1 MADAAEVKDDPRPDP
16 PPHDAAQQRTLP
28 YNLEAE
34 RSIFGAAMIENSTW
48 TDIALLVTADD
59 FFRDAHKRIFR
70 GLERLAQASKPL
82 DLVLLKEDLEQE
94 GDLEE
99 VGGPAYLASLVDG
112 VPRSTN
118 VVYYCEV
125 VREKSR
131 LRLAI
136 FAANRLLGAAYE
148 ADQSA
153 NLVIEEGVNALLKL
167 ADTGAVGE
175 RSLNDALKSYTD
187 TLVSDKAP
195 GILTGLT
202 DVDSMVGGFERK
214 KLSIVAARPSVGKSS
229 LITSIA
235 DLVTAR
241 NEPVGYITLE
251 MDDETLA
258 GNLVAAHSKVSPDR
272 VRRRLVDERG
282 WAQVTAAIG
291 KLADRP
297 LYFVS
302 SANTLTQLSAWAR
315 RLRDKYGV
323 RLLFLDYLQLMGNP
337 AARDRQ
343 QEVATISRGLKTLA
357 KHEDIAMVAVAA
369 LGRDAEKRNDK
380 RPHLSDLRESGALE
394 FDADLVMLLF
404 RQEMYTPN
412 DEAVQGIAEVII
424 AKNRGGPV
432 GTVKLAFISEQARWA
447 NLAVMPEAD
456 GDPGPQYSG
465 YGGGYNS

>member
-1 MADAAEVKDDPRPDP
+1 VAEAAVDKRPEP
-16 PPHDAAQQRTLP
+16 PPHGEPRTLP
-28 YNLEAE
+28 WNKEAE
-34 RSIFGAAMIENSTW
+34 VSILGAAMIENSTW
-48 TDIALLVTADD
+48 TDIALLVTAED

-70 GLERLAQASKPL
+70 GLERLRQESKPL
-82 DLVLLKEDLEQE
+82 DLVLLKENLEQA

-99 VGGPAYLASLVDG
+99 CGGPAYLASLVDG
-112 VPRSTN
+112 IPRSTN

-131 LRLAI
+131 LRSAI
-136 FAANRLLGAAYE
+136 FAANKLLGAAYE
-148 ADQSA
+148 ADESA
-153 NLVIEEGVNALLKL
+153 NLVIEAGVTSLLAL

-175 RSLNDALKSYTD
+175 RSLNDALKAYTD
-187 TLVSDKAP
+187 TLVSEKAP

-202 DVDSMVGGFERK
+202 DVDSLIGGFERK

-241 NEPVGYITLE
+241 GEPCGYITLE

-291 KLADRP
+291 KLHDRP
-297 LYFVS
+297 LYFVT

-315 RLRDKYGV
+315 RLREKYGV
-323 RLLFLDYLQLMGNP
+323 RLLFLDYIQLMGNP
-337 AARDRQ
+337 AAKDRQ
-343 QEVATISRGLKTLA
+343 QEVASISRGLKALA
-357 KHEDIAMVAVAA
+357 KDEDVAMVAVSA

-412 DEAVQGIAEVII
+412 DEAVQGVGECIV

-447 NLAVMPEAD
+447 NLAVMPGAQD